1 MLYVP
6 TNNEFVTFSL
16 QQQQQQQ
23 TKVLSIA
30 IDFNAMAF
38 ANEFFITIWKHF
50 LANQIDKLNYLQI
63 LWLFNHIFVVV
74 ASIASGLTSFEERD
88 RYNNNKKQANKKKTK
103 FLETWNITTTKRA
116 GKTTITTKTR
126 QINHF
131 CVFHANR
138 NVYRPGSIV

>member
-88 RYNNNKKQANKKKTK
+88 RYNNNKKQANKKKNEVFGDMK
-103 FLETWNITTTKRA
+103 YNNNKKSWENNNYNENTT
-116 GKTTITTKTR
+116 
-126 QINHF
+126 N
-131 CVFHANR
+131 
-138 NVYRPGSIV
+138 